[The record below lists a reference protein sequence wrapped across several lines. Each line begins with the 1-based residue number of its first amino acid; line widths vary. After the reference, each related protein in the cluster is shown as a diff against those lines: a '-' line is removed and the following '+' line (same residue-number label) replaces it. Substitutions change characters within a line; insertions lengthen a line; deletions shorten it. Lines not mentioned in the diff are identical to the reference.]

1 MMALMCFFLCTDV
14 KSFVLVKEVVQRTC
28 SKRAGQ
34 YTEMI
39 LPCEIPQL
47 DIPDVGRNHIQKKF
61 Q

>member
-28 SKRAGQ
+28 SKGAGQ

-47 DIPDVGRNHIQKKF
+47 DIPDVGRNHIQ
-61 Q
+61 